1 MDKNLRAQ
9 VFETYN
15 RYSNA
20 FIESDME
27 TINDCISYP
36 LAYIGADSVKMLD
49 KFPVDP
55 QELKEKIGWATSDAF
70 EIDVVAV
77 SDKKAHVVI
86 RNVRGKEAMVLLL
99 RKQLRFMLLKIQ
111 ITVGKFM
118 LFQTLPSLL
127 NLHIKG
133 SHMRDQHKLG
143 NKAFLALVP

>member
-55 QELKEKIGWATSDAF
+55 QELKEKIGWATSNAF

-86 RNVRGKEAMVLLL
+86 RNVRRLRSDGSLIEEATA
-99 RKQLRFMLLKIQ
+99 FYALKNTNSGWKMYAISD
-111 ITVGKFM
+111 ITF
-118 LFQTLPSLL
+118 P
-127 NLHIKG
+127 
-133 SHMRDQHKLG
+133 
-143 NKAFLALVP
+143 A

>member
-1 MDKNLRAQ
+1 MDKDNRAQ

-49 KFPVDP
+49 KFPIDP
-55 QELKEKIGWATSDAF
+55 RELKERIGWATSNAF

-86 RNVRGKEAMVLLL
+86 RNVRRLRSDGSLIEEATAFYAF
-99 RKQLRFMLLKIQ
+99 KNTNNGWKIYALSD
-111 ITVGKFM
+111 ITF
-118 LFQTLPSLL
+118 S
-127 NLHIKG
+127 
-133 SHMRDQHKLG
+133 
-143 NKAFLALVP
+143 A

>member
-1 MDKNLRAQ
+1 MDKDNRAQ

-36 LAYIGADSVKMLD
+36 LAYVGADSVKMLD
-49 KFPVDP
+49 KFPIDP
-55 QELKEKIGWATSDAF
+55 RELKERIGWATSNAF

-86 RNVRGKEAMVLLL
+86 RNVRRLRSDGSLIEEATGFYAFKNTNNGWKMYA
-99 RKQLRFMLLKIQ
+99 FSG
-111 ITVGKFM
+111 ITF
-118 LFQTLPSLL
+118 P
-127 NLHIKG
+127 
-133 SHMRDQHKLG
+133 
-143 NKAFLALVP
+143 A